1 MRGCFGQNGGKEKK
15 KISSKTTYNSDTSN
29 WPIIENGGGRYI
41 YQGTKCYRLI
51 CSSIASC
58 NLQSHNFTL
67 FFYSNELFSFRAI
80 IQK

>member
-1 MRGCFGQNGGKEKK
+1 MRAAVSAKMEGKKK
-15 KISSKTTYNSDTSN
+15 KIPSKTTYNSDTSN

-51 CSSIASC
+51 CSSIASY
-58 NLQSHNFTL
+58 NLRSHNFTL